1 MDVQKVSAPPAVS
14 VNPIPRPAAR
24 PAVETVETVEQTVDL
39 SPERIAQF
47 EQSVASQLPAPL
59 GLQLDVDQTT
69 HTVIGRVV
77 NKETGELVHQ
87 FPSKEMISLMARSAQ
102 INALLDKKI

>member
-1 MDVQKVSAPPAVS
+1 MDVSKVSTPSAVS
-14 VNPIPRPAAR
+14 FSPSPRPVVAR
-24 PAVETVETVEQTVDL
+24 PAPAAVDRAIDL
-39 SPERIAQF
+39 SPEGVAKF
-47 EQSVASQLPAPL
+47 EQSISAQLPAPL
-59 GLQLDVDQTT
+59 GLQLDVDETT

-102 INALLDKKI
+102 IDALFVKKI